1 MAKKHLDEQNGKFTS
16 MPYVTFPSINI
27 NKTNVANVIRQRLYD
42 NIIPFSYN
50 KPIQRLYSAVVKNK
64 QSKHEMM
71 PDSGN
76 YDVLDELW
84 ANYLQIPANKR
95 HYDSALK
102 ESKYKPSISKDAF
115 AKYYALP
122 LTNEDKQRLVTYA
135 IRGSNV
141 ETNPELGEYKL
152 GLGEDTNGKYVAYYD
167 GWDLNPFRGVTSY
180 GNKLISI
187 LGLDKIEDL
196 SFGIGK
202 PLEVYDRFY
211 YDDNGKLITGNNLS
225 KKYGGSLRRSL
236 KSGGSIY
243 IKPSHRGRLTEL
255 KARTGKSEA
264 ELYNDGNPAHKKMVV
279 FARNARKWKQ

>member
-1 MAKKHLDEQNGKFTS
+1 MPKRRYLDEQKGKLTA

-27 NKTNVANVIRQRLYD
+27 NKTDVANVIRQRLYD

-50 KPIQRLYSAVVKNK
+50 KPIQRLYSAIAKNK
-64 QSKHEMM
+64 PSNYEKM

-76 YDVLDELW
+76 YDALDELW
-84 ANYLQIPANKR
+84 ANYLQIPANRR
-95 HYDSALK
+95 HYDSVLQ
-102 ESKYKPSISKDAF
+102 ESKYKPSISKNNS

-122 LTNEDKQRLVTYA
+122 LTDEDKQRLITRVT
-135 IRGSNV
+135 RGSDS
-141 ETNPELGEYKL
+141 EMNPELGEYKL
-152 GLGEDTNGKYVAYYD
+152 GLGEDNKGKYVSYYD
-167 GWDLNPFRGVTSY
+167 DWNLNPFRGITSY
-180 GNKLISI
+180 GSKLISA

-202 PLEVYDRFY
+202 PVEVYDRLY
-211 YDDNGKLITGNNLS
+211 YDDNGKLILD
-225 KKYGGSLRRSL
+225 KKQL
-236 KSGGSIY
+236 GGSIRRTLATGGSIH

-279 FARNARKWKQ
+279 FARNARKWKH